1 MIFGFDFDLMEKMNR
16 QVVGLGLFS
25 ALLILG
31 AGCESTK
38 RPEPEPEA
46 PAVAAV
52 SEKTAREAQ
61 LEPDVLITPEPE
73 PEPEPQPVQ
82 APEPESEPE
91 PVVAKPRPI
100 LPPTQEAIDFLI
112 DPPPPIDSQTP
123 GLVSLNLS
131 GVLKQSD
138 LTLRF
143 MVKKIPGASM
153 VALVDE
159 ETNIP
164 NFIAVN
170 QTALIYNFFDNQ
182 VVLLRGVGFNF
193 KIYENDGA
201 VRFECGPK
209 VDMKKDPA
217 DRTKQ
222 DSFDQ
227 VSIDLTDFYTAFP
240 SGNIRFPDR
249 RAGGYMVTTRDHE
262 GHSVTSVVAQTLQG
276 PRYVEAL
283 IQLQDTIQIS
293 EIQYNPNSQIQI
305 PNLEFVR
312 NDLENSG
319 VNVRVIELKYLDE
332 EDLALTMSRITW
344 PIYYWKLLN
353 SKNSNDRFFL
363 ERELQRQ
370 FDWEKLRQQ
379 YEITGTLLNLSILN
393 ALQELYP
400 DEAK

>member
-1 MIFGFDFDLMEKMNR
+1 MIFGFDLMEKMNR

-38 RPEPEPEA
+38 RPEPQPEA

-52 SEKTAREAQ
+52 AEEVVKDVPVETET
-61 LEPDVLITPEPE
+61 PDPSAPEIVETPKLKPEPV
-73 PEPEPQPVQ
+73 P
-82 APEPESEPE
+82 APEPE

-100 LPPTQEAIDFLI
+100 LPPTQEAIDFLV

-131 GVLKQSD
+131 GILKQSD

-193 KIYENDGA
+193 KIYEDEGV

-209 VDMKKDPA
+209 VNLKKDPA
-217 DRTKQ
+217 DRTKN

-249 RAGGYMVTTRDHE
+249 RLGGYMVTTQDHE
-262 GHSVTSVVAQTLQG
+262 GHSVTSVVAQTPQG

-283 IQLQDTIQIS
+283 IQLQDTIQIN
-293 EIQYNPNSQIQI
+293 EIQYNLDTPIQI

-363 ERELQRQ
+363 ERELQRR

-379 YEITGTLLNLSILN
+379 YEITGTLLNLSLLN
-393 ALQELYP
+393 TLQELYP
-400 DEAK
+400 DEAR